1 MSGGTSSST
10 LADRLRAL
18 HAARRPHFQ
27 PHHPDGTPRPT
38 ALAVVATEERWE
50 DLLAAA
56 AALDAGQRRAE
67 QVAADEVHG
76 E

>member
-38 ALAVVATEERWE
+38 ALAVVATEERWA
-50 DLLAAA
+50 DLLTAAA
-56 AALDAGQRRAE
+56 ELEAAQRLTQVQAGDWGPR
-67 QVAADEVHG
+67 
-76 E
+76 